1 MKNHKE
7 EDLKKI
13 LGMMQDKELE
23 QLPDKETLQKT
34 YELSDS
40 FYGRMSQ
47 LQKRMARKK
56 KFRKHCSAAA
66 AVAAAFVLVFLVV
79 HPAAEIAPMYTLE
92 YVPDGYELESDYFY
106 ENIGV
111 ISYFDGEN
119 YLRFSYCISDA
130 GIQLGG
136 EGAGFSILKQ
146 DGKQIYYF
154 KSTDKDV
161 QSGME
166 WLSDNERVAFGISGH
181 LSKEEMLKVMKGVKE
196 K

>member
-7 EDLKKI
+7 EDLKEI
-13 LGMMQDKELE
+13 LGLMQDKELE

-47 LQKRMARKK
+47 LQKRMARKE

-79 HPAAEIAPMYTLE
+79 YPAAEIAPMYTLE
-92 YVPDGYELESDYFY
+92 YVPDGYELESDYFN

-136 EGAGFSILKQ
+136 EGFSILKQ

-154 KSTDKDV
+154 KSTHKDV

-166 WLSDNERVAFGISGH
+166 WLSDNEHVAFGISGH